1 MRVTEKH
8 SPAFILRNAF
18 FDAALR
24 LPFFANGGF
33 STRKVSRQFPIQK
46 EQLPVLGVY
55 LIDETMGP
63 DGDGDAGNIRFALT
77 ARIGFSVVI
86 ANNDPIAS
94 EEILD
99 EAFWALMNGLWRDQY
114 LTNLLDTYNPHVGA
128 GTPGNT
134 RFESVA
140 RGIRQHRFG
149 AVGQNNETPV
159 AELQYDVSIFHRY
172 GFEPIIEDEL
182 EEIDV
187 TTAFP
192 PGATAEE
199 RARIQQ
205 VRQVMRFNRQQ
216 RRRP

>member
-1 MRVTEKH
+1 MSITETR
-8 SPAFILRNAF
+8 SYSLVLRDRF
-18 FDAALR
+18 FDATLE
-24 LPFFANGGF
+24 LPFFATGF
-33 STRKVSRQFPIQK
+33 QTRKNRQFPIQK

-55 LIDETMGP
+55 LIDENMVP
-63 DGDGDAGNIRFALT
+63 DGDGHAGHIAFIHMV
-77 ARIGFSVVI
+77 RIGFSVVI
-86 ANNDPIAS
+86 ANNEPVAA
-94 EEILD
+94 ETTLD
-99 EAFWALMNGLWRDQY
+99 RAFWALMNGLWRDPY
-114 LTNLLDTYNPHVGA
+114 LTSFIDTYNPAVGR
-128 GTPGNT
+128 GTPDNV
-134 RFESVA
+134 RFESIE
-140 RGIRQHRFG
+140 RGLRRHQYG

-159 AELQYDVSIFHRY
+159 AELQYDVTIKYRSEFAPH
-172 GFEPIIEDEL
+172 IEDDL